1 VSLELPVCAVVVVA
15 ASVAVFTITVTTT
28 NYFIFRVIL
37 CLAVSTKSIGITR
50 EAFLQ
55 TKYVSHC

>member
-1 VSLELPVCAVVVVA
+1 VCAVVVVA